1 MKPPKDDDTNIGF
14 LRMRASYVMHS
25 SSSVTL
31 QHTHTRINKHRY
43 TEKWGAL
50 CINME
55 PHFLPFEEAESGVST
70 EIRRFQNN
78 ITRISIA
85 MRGINRFMKTL
96 NDLFGWWDVG
106 KTLVVVTIGLYII
119 WMVRD
124 VRNEYLTQT
133 KRILNSNETNT

>member
-1 MKPPKDDDTNIGF
+1 
-14 LRMRASYVMHS
+14 
-25 SSSVTL
+25 
-31 QHTHTRINKHRY
+31 
-43 TEKWGAL
+43 
-50 CINME
+50 ME

-119 WMVRD
+119 WMVRR
-124 VRNEYLTQT
+124 VRAREFSNHVSTHTHTQHT
-133 KRILNSNETNT
+133 VC

>member
-1 MKPPKDDDTNIGF
+1 
-14 LRMRASYVMHS
+14 
-25 SSSVTL
+25 
-31 QHTHTRINKHRY
+31 
-43 TEKWGAL
+43 
-50 CINME
+50 ME

-133 KRILNSNETNT
+133 KRILNSHSNIGTRELQFLHLSLASRLAHSVSTILTSKISRYTCL